1 MKIYFL
7 KGKEMLLKNWPILS
21 ILLVVIMLTSM
32 LLFPAIAQPLAWMI
46 IAIGLG
52 MAVLIT
58 VQKQIKA
65 YREGRIKLAILI
77 RNIGLDILAL
87 LITFLAAI
95 WVASKAA
102 TYIYQIAQ
110 QASESVW
117 SGSGPLVCIL
127 AGFITG
133 LGVGLGVGII
143 MQWILSALSKMVL
156 IKQ

>member
-1 MKIYFL
+1 MMK
-7 KGKEMLLKNWPILS
+7 KNEMKKYLLKYRFFLPIVLLV
-21 ILLVVIMLTSM
+21 ILLASIF
-32 LLFPAIAQPLAWMI
+32 LFPAIAQPLAWMI
-46 IAIGLG
+46 IALGLG

-77 RNIGLDILAL
+77 RNIALDIIAL

-117 SGSGPLVCIL
+117 PGSGPLVGIL
-127 AGFITG
+127 AGLITG

-143 MQWILSALSKMVL
+143 VQWILSVLSKIVL